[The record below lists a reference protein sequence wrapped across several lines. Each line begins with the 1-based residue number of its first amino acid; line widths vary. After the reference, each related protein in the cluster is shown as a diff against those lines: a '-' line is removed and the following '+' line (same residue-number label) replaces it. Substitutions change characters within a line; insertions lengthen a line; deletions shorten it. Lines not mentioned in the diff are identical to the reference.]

1 MSDIDNNS
9 SIAILG
15 SNIKQVRELV
25 GISQETLAERIGKST
40 HFVSLLECNK
50 SGLSVNT
57 LIDIC
62 KALGTDPNT
71 ILAGTFDMSNSHT
84 DSFLNKSLETFNDRD
99 RDLLIYS

>member
-57 LIDIC
+57 LIY
-62 KALGTDPNT
+62 
-71 ILAGTFDMSNSHT
+71 M
-84 DSFLNKSLETFNDRD
+84 
-99 RDLLIYS
+99 

>member
-50 SGLSVNT
+50 RG
-57 LIDIC
+57 
-62 KALGTDPNT
+62 KG
-71 ILAGTFDMSNSHT
+71 
-84 DSFLNKSLETFNDRD
+84 E
-99 RDLLIYS
+99 